1 MYLRLEFLSM
11 TFVEHVL
18 EFLLVVTLFGV
29 AVLAAAFFVT
39 RSYIRRHWRFVRG
52 HVITRGLIS
61 GVSFLAAGR
70 ERWSARA
77 TSEQLSQGTAS
88 RVRRR
93 MWTAVEDA
101 EVAVAHADSHDAPV
115 AELPSVCRSL
125 RTAASELD
133 GLLRHERRLPAG
145 ARPEAVRRQ
154 VADVI
159 TAARDVQSAALGAG
173 GDAAAPRVRS
183 LVQQAGDEVQIVSAA
198 VARLRSLQSR

>member
-1 MYLRLEFLSM
+1 M
-11 TFVEHVL
+11 TFVEHLL
-18 EFLLVVTLFGV
+18 EFLVVVTLFGAV
-29 AVLAAAFFVT
+29 VLAVTFFVA
-39 RSYIRRHWRFVRG
+39 RSYLRRHWRLLRG
-52 HVITRGLIS
+52 HVITRGLVS
-61 GVSFLAAGR
+61 GLSFLAAGR

-77 TSEQLSQGTAS
+77 TPEQLSQGTAA
-88 RVRRR
+88 RARRR

-101 EVAVAHADSHDAPV
+101 EIAVAHAASHDAPV
-115 AELPSVCRSL
+115 AELPTVCGSL

-145 ARPEAVRRQ
+145 GRPEAVRHQ

-183 LVQQAGDEVQIVSAA
+183 LVLQARDEVEIVAAA
-198 VARLRSLQSR
+198 VSRLRSLQSR

>member
-1 MYLRLEFLSM
+1 M

-18 EFLLVVTLFGV
+18 EFLLVVTLFGA
-29 AVLAAAFFVT
+29 AVLAVAFFVT
-39 RSYIRRHWRFVRG
+39 RSYVRRHWRLVRG
-52 HVITRGLIS
+52 HVITRGLVS
-61 GVSFLAAGR
+61 GLSFLAAGR

-77 TSEQLSQGTAS
+77 TPEQLSQGTAA

-101 EVAVAHADSHDAPV
+101 EIAVAHADSHDAPV
-115 AELPSVCRSL
+115 AELPVGL
-125 RTAASELD
+125 PLAPHGGAASST
-133 GLLRHERRLPAG
+133 GSCATSAGCPAG

-173 GDAAAPRVRS
+173 GDAAAPRVRA

-198 VARLRSLQSR
+198 VSRLRSLQSR

>member
-1 MYLRLEFLSM
+1 M
-11 TFVEHVL
+11 TFVEHLL
-18 EFLLVVTLFGV
+18 EFLVVVTLFGA
-29 AVLAAAFFVT
+29 AVLAVTFFVA
-39 RSYIRRHWRFVRG
+39 RSYFRRHWRLLRG
-52 HVITRGLIS
+52 HVITRGLVS
-61 GVSFLAAGR
+61 GLSFLAAGR

-77 TSEQLSQGTAS
+77 TPEQLSQGTAA

-101 EVAVAHADSHDAPV
+101 EIAVAHAASQDAPV
-115 AELPSVCRSL
+115 AELPTVCGSL

-145 ARPEAVRRQ
+145 GRPEAVRHQ

-173 GDAAAPRVRS
+173 SDATAPRVRS
-183 LVQQAGDEVQIVSAA
+183 LVLQARDEVEIVAAA
-198 VARLRSLQSR
+198 VSRLRSLQSP